1 LDLEIKITVK
11 KFMKDEL
18 TFGELLT
25 QYMQRVKAGAN
36 DVAEAIS
43 TKDDK
48 VTRQTIYNWQ
58 KNLTKPNLKNRPKI
72 VALAKFLRLSK
83 IETNSILQFTGFVEA
98 YEEGNDFVGLM
109 FTDYILALL
118 KELSLLPYP
127 VITLL
132 NHANWDEPPIQKM
145 LLFHAKRKYNTT
157 FSIQP
162 PYTGSERYFATL
174 AQQCQFANVQNG
186 AEFEWQLREQL
197 SNRDEPLFLLVS
209 RLEQGD
215 PESRMK
221 LIGILRSLSD
231 EYENLLH
238 VVLCGGE
245 MLETICYQ
253 EGFSALNNGIVK
265 HCPELGVNEV
275 KIIAEYRFE
284 LELSDL
290 EAKEL
295 LEISGGHPKLLK
307 RCLDIKSSNL
317 TLENYAEELKPEVWQ
332 FFMPFFKEKAKM
344 GEHLQQECKAKMGE
358 HLQQECVAKV
368 QPFILDNLV
377 RKLYWK
383 NLLVERDGKL
393 CWRCETL
400 RMVGAEIFNLNES

>member
-1 LDLEIKITVK
+1 
-11 KFMKDEL
+11 M
-18 TFGELLT
+18 
-25 QYMQRVKAGAN
+25 
-36 DVAEAIS
+36 
-43 TKDDK
+43 
-48 VTRQTIYNWQ
+48 
-58 KNLTKPNLKNRPKI
+58 
-72 VALAKFLRLSK
+72 SK
-83 IETNSILQFTGFVEA
+83 IETGKILQSAGFVET
-98 YEEGNDFVGLM
+98 YKEGDDFIGLM
-109 FTDYILALL
+109 FTDYILALF
-118 KELSLLPYP
+118 KELPLLPYP
-127 VITLL
+127 VIALL
-132 NHANWDEPPIQKM
+132 NHANWDEPPIQKL

-162 PYTGSERYFATL
+162 PYIGSERYFATL
-174 AQQCQFANVQNG
+174 GQQCRFANVQDG
-186 AEFEWQLREQL
+186 GDFEWQLREQL
-197 SNRDEPLFLLVS
+197 SNSNEPLFLLVS

-245 MLETICYQ
+245 MLETIYYQ
-253 EGFSALNNGIVK
+253 EGTSGLNNGEIK
-265 HCPELGVNEV
+265 HWPEFGVNEV
-275 KIIAEYRFE
+275 KVIGEYQFE

-307 RCLDIKSSNL
+307 RCLDIKSSDS
-317 TLENYAEELKPEVWQ
+317 TLENYAEKLKSEVWQ
-332 FFMPFFKEKAKM
+332 FFMPFLKEKAKM
-344 GEHLQQECKAKMGE
+344 GEYLQQD
-358 HLQQECVAKV
+358 CVAKV

-383 NLLVERDGKL
+383 NLLVERDNKL

-400 RMVGAEIFNLNES
+400 RTIGSEIFNLGEQ